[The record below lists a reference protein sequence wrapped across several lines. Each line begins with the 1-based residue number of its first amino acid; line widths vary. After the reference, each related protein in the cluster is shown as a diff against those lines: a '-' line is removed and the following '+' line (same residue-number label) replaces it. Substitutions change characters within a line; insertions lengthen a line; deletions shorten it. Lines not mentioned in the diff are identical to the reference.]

1 MAITTLA
8 TVKTVLGITGTSK
21 DAQITALIPLV
32 ESDYLNIRNKAFDVV
47 NGVIVYPAGS
57 EMTAIKMI
65 DWQMNNAKSYGK
77 KSESLGDYSV
87 SYEDAKISEY
97 PLALTNVIRKYVG
110 VQ

>member
-8 TVKTVLGITGTSK
+8 NVKTVLGITGTSK

-47 NGVIVYPAGS
+47 NSVIVYPAGS

-87 SYEDAKISEY
+87 TYQENKVSEY
-97 PLALTNVIRKYVG
+97 PVSLTNSIKKYVG